1 MPPPVNIAVSSAV
14 ARALDALA
22 LPGEA
27 RPETVARLVWACGTA
42 KVREQD
48 SRNEQSGPAGGCYAR
63 YVKNSEER
71 KP

>member
-1 MPPPVNIAVSSAV
+1 VPPPVTITVSPAV

-27 RPETVARLVWACGTA
+27 RSETIARLVWAVGMA

-48 SRNEQSGPAGGCYAR
+48 IRD
-63 YVKNSEER
+63 KER

>member
-1 MPPPVNIAVSSAV
+1 MPPPVTIAVSPAV

-27 RPETVARLVWACGTA
+27 RSETVARLVWAVGTA
-42 KVREQD
+42 KVREQ
-48 SRNEQSGPAGGCYAR
+48 SNRN
-63 YVKNSEER
+63 EER